1 MQLIPFV
8 RYQQLD
14 THLTV
19 ASSITAKDKYKESY
33 ITTGITLKITP
44 GVVLKT
50 DVDFGKT
57 GVDTRY
63 TATLNAGIGVMF

>member
-1 MQLIPFV
+1 MELVPFV

-19 ASSITAKDKYKESY
+19 ASNITAKDKYKEDY
-33 ITTGITLKITP
+33 ITAGLTLKLTP
-44 GVVLKT
+44 GVVVKT

-57 GVDTRY
+57 AVDAARTV
-63 TATLNAGIGVMF
+63 TFNAGVGVMF